1 MASNIAEVIL
11 RIKQQGIT
19 DLEQVI
25 DALEEVQEKTT
36 KAQDASEGFGE
47 TAGRVGQSSQKLAG
61 AIGLISPAGQ
71 QAAMVVAD
79 LADAF
84 EVAAAGGG
92 LVVAGMFAVA
102 AAALVMVAGTAAAV
116 VGVVQL
122 TRSSAEALPAL
133 EQLQK
138 LAGIELVPQETV
150 DRIEGANAALD
161 AARAAFQ
168 ATGAAIAANFAP
180 QIREAATVA
189 IQVALAMKDVIEQ
202 GANMGRVF
210 VTLGAAVL
218 EGFMAPLSMLIE
230 GLGHLLTQMATA
242 AEAIG
247 QDGLAGQLR
256 AAGDRLQEFGQTG
269 VVMASWEALT
279 GAVGEYR
286 GEAEALIGAQIKVN
300 RGIKDNSAAL
310 DKQREA
316 LFAVLD
322 AMKELK
328 MLEAEGA
335 LAPGRV
341 DIRTEAADNAARLQ
355 QELQRIM
362 ASNPA
367 QVFDNL
373 RMLQADLNIEFS
385 RGTLTLQEYETA
397 LKSVDKAAADYRNA
411 QELSRFKA
419 ATAAGTA
426 IGGSVVGGSI
436 SGLVSTLGPM
446 IGTAIAGPVGSAVGE
461 AIGQAVTFLE
471 ALGRTSIAEIKAN
484 MLQSAANIRA
494 GLEML
499 PSLTREL
506 MPDLI
511 QAIASGFIQALP
523 ELIVLQYQL
532 LAELVLFPVR
542 VVQGFVRGLGEWW
555 SSIGGLQGL
564 GQSMVEA
571 LGQWWREAWAAVR
584 DFLKHPLDRDQDG
597 RRLGGEAIDA
607 SKRAMSFLW
616 SGEFAT
622 GTDYVPRT
630 GLALV
635 HQGERIETARAG
647 GGGMGARTSAGGG
660 DVHLHLSGFAVGT
673 ADQLIREL
681 NKHLGAGNR
690 RLSWSG

>member
-19 DLEQVI
+19 ELDQVV
-25 DALEEVQEKTT
+25 DALEQVQEKTT
-36 KAQDASEGFGE
+36 EAQEASEGFGE

-71 QAAMVVAD
+71 QAAMAVAD
-79 LADAF
+79 LADVF
-84 EVAAAGGG
+84 EVAAEGGG
-92 LVVAGMFAVA
+92 LMMAGLIGVA
-102 AAALVMVAGTAAAV
+102 AAAVAMVAGTVAAV
-116 VGVVQL
+116 AGIVEL
-122 TRSSAEALPAL
+122 TQSSAEALPAL
-133 EQLQK
+133 EQLQR
-138 LAGIELVPQETV
+138 LAGAELVPQDTIT
-150 DRIEGANAALD
+150 RIEYANAALD
-161 AARAAFQ
+161 AAAAGFQ
-168 ATGAAIAANFAP
+168 AAGAAIAASFAP
-180 QIREAATVA
+180 QLQEAATVA
-189 IQVALAMKDVIEQ
+189 LQVALAMRDVFQ
-202 GANMGRVF
+202 QAQNLGQVF
-210 VTLGAAVL
+210 LALGAAAL
-218 EGFMAPLSMLIE
+218 DGFLRPLDALVE
-230 GLGHLLTQMATA
+230 GLGNLLQQMARA
-242 AEAIG
+242 ADAVG
-247 QDGLAGQLR
+247 QTGLAGQLR
-256 AAGDRLQEFGQTG
+256 DAGEKLEKFGETG
-269 VVMASWEALT
+269 IVISSWNALT
-279 GAVGEYR
+279 EAVGGYR
-286 GEAEALIGAQIKVN
+286 GEAEALIGAQVKVN
-300 RGIKDNSAAL
+300 RGIKDNSAEL
-310 DKQREA
+310 DRQREA

-322 AMKELK
+322 AVKELK

-385 RGTLTLQEYETA
+385 RGTLTLQEYEAA

-461 AIGQAVTFLE
+461 ALGQVVTFLE

-499 PSLTREL
+499 PSLTRDL

-532 LAELVLFPVR
+532 LAEMALFPVR

-564 GQSMVEA
+564 GQSMIEA
-571 LGQWWREAWAAVR
+571 LASWWRSAWQAIR
-584 DFLKHPLDRDQDG
+584 DFIRHPMDRDQDG
-597 RRLGGEAIDA
+597 RRAGGEAIDA
-607 SKRAMSFLW
+607 TKRALSFLW

-635 HQGERIETARAG
+635 HQGERIETAR
-647 GGGMGARTSAGGG
+647 GGGMGARVGGGG

-681 NKHLGAGNR
+681 NKHLGGSNR
-690 RLSWSG
+690 RLSWST